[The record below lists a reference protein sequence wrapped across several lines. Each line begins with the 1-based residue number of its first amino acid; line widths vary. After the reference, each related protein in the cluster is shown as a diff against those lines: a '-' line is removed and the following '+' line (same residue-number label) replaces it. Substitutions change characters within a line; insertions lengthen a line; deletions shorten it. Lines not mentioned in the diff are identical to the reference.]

1 MRALIWLAILA
12 AVLVGATALAE
23 RTAWQLPWVT
33 LRVENAT
40 QGAVTALRLTRGGKT
55 RDYGPLAPGAA
66 RTIRYLATG
75 PTAFR
80 LEVRTAGGQ
89 VHRAGAGGVHP
100 GWTIAQRVTVRGI
113 ESSFRARAVRR
124 PWQRAQAP
132 AGSGAP

>member
-1 MRALIWLAILA
+1 MRVMGWLVVVA
-12 AVLVGATALAE
+12 AVLAGAAALGQ

-33 LRVENAT
+33 VRVENAT
-40 QGAVTALRLTRGGKT
+40 QGAVTALRLTRDGKT

-66 RTIRYLATG
+66 RTIRYVATG

-100 GWTIAQRVTVRGI
+100 GWTITQRVTVRGI
-113 ESSFRARAVRR
+113 ESSFRARAPRR
-124 PWQRAQAP
+124 PGQPAP
-132 AGSGAP
+132 VGAGVP